1 MTDLFDRLRRCEYT
15 GENRCWPC
23 AITNSVLL
31 AALVGTLSLLGRRT
45 IAGAVA
51 VVGTAAIALRGY
63 VVPYTPRFAPA
74 LVAALPIDP
83 FDHGQPAAA
92 SGSLSDS
99 SATADGMTSAAEP
112 TGEDVLR
119 TLLEAGVL
127 VPEGDDIQ
135 LADDVRDDWRHEMRT
150 LREDEMATL
159 ARVAD
164 EQTESSTDARAG
176 RNCGQPV
183 LVLEREGRAPVTLR
197 RGVAIAELGAVC
209 ALKPHV
215 DSAPVRRAAG
225 RPMRSLLEHC
235 PCCDGPLTVTQSSC
249 CGETTPV
256 GQTPSEKLVCPAC
269 DERFF
274 TFDDAER

>member
-1 MTDLFDRLRRCEYT
+1 MIDPLERIRRREYT

-23 AITNSVLL
+23 TITNSVLL
-31 AALVGTLSLLGRRT
+31 AALVGTLTLLGRRT

-99 SATADGMTSAAEP
+99 STTADGTPSAAEP
-112 TGEDVLR
+112 TGKDVLR

-135 LADDVRDDWRHEMRT
+135 LTDDVRDDWRREMRT
-150 LREDEMATL
+150 LREAELATL
-159 ARVAD
+159 ARIAD
-164 EQTESSTDARAG
+164 EQTESSIDARAG
-176 RNCGQPV
+176 RNWSRPM
-183 LVLEREGRAPVTLR
+183 LVLERDGGTPVTLR
-197 RGVAIAELGAVC
+197 RSVAIAELAAVC
-209 ALKPHV
+209 ALESHV
-215 DSAPVRRAAG
+215 DAAPVRRAAG
-225 RPMRSLLEHC
+225 RPMRSLLETC
-235 PCCDGPLTVTQSSC
+235 PLCETELTITQSSC

-269 DERFF
+269 DERVF
-274 TFDDAER
+274 TFDDAGR

>member
-1 MTDLFDRLRRCEYT
+1 MTDLFDRLRRRAYT

-23 AITNSVLL
+23 TIANSVLL
-31 AALVGTLSLLGRRT
+31 AALVGILTLLGRRT

-74 LVAALPIDP
+74 FVAALPIAP

-99 SATADGMTSAAEP
+99 STTADGTASAAEP

-127 VPEGDDIQ
+127 VPEGDDIR
-135 LADDVRDDWRHEMRT
+135 LADDVRDDWRREMQT
-150 LREDEMATL
+150 LREAELATL
-159 ARVAD
+159 AQVAD
-164 EQTESSTDARAG
+164 SQTKSSAEARASRNWG
-176 RNCGQPV
+176 RPV
-183 LVLEREGRAPVTLR
+183 LVLEREGGAPVTLR
-197 RGVAIAELGAVC
+197 RSVAVTELAAVC
-209 ALKPHV
+209 ALESHV
-215 DSAPVRRAAG
+215 DAAPVRRAAG

-235 PCCDGPLTVTQSSC
+235 PLCDGPLTVTQSSC
-249 CGETTPV
+249 CGETTPA